1 MANLLNSAERSRNLL
16 YTCLPNDRDNKRT
29 FGQARVSKTQKV
41 SFENLKTE
49 SDDYKVKAQRILQ
62 SKGNDFIF
70 AKINMVF

>member
-1 MANLLNSAERSRNLL
+1 MWRTYSTVSYAQGNFIRLLAEQEFIGIIGAFFV
-16 YTCLPNDRDNKRT
+16 KA
-29 FGQARVSKTQKV
+29 GVSKTQKV

-70 AKINMVF
+70 A